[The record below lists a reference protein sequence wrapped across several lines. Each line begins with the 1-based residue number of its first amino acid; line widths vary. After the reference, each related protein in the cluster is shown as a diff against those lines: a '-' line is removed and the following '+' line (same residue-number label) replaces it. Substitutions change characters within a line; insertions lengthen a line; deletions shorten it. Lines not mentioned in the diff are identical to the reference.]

1 MSQIFKQKAHISRA
15 KLLRPDVAAPVAWEW
30 KDGQAEISFSD
41 GTTTSGSCIR
51 CPDMPCIEFQTE
63 ELTVGAFAAFPADG
77 DKSICPTDAI
87 TWEAD
92 SPAPAVDAD
101 QCIRCGLC
109 VARCPVGAISLNFD
123 RGAEVFDEENAA
135 FFLDASPVTMD
146 TIEDIRRQFAQIPIA
161 GSIAVETDQSLEVVY
176 QSIEKLLKSAPKLPQ
191 HLTRNLLVMVGN
203 QTAMRRV
210 GDVNVRMELVFANPR
225 ARGTAEVEPGGGIL
239 DAPRNLL
246 DNVAVLVSRYG
257 FDKSEISSLAV
268 TFSLPNKRTDYWNV
282 VKDIKNV
289 VDIEIGI
296 VTIGAL
302 LLLLWNRKTILV
314 TAENQFYAD
323 ADSYSIRKTV
333 EEILGRE
340 INLTAGYKG
349 ILECHK

>member
-1 MSQIFKQKAHISRA
+1 MSQIFKQKTHISRA
-15 KLLRPDVAAPVAWEW
+15 KLLRPDVAAPIAWEW
-30 KDGQAEISFSD
+30 KDGQSEISFSD
-41 GTTTSGSCIR
+41 GTRTSGSCIR

-92 SPAPAVDAD
+92 SPAPTVDAD

-123 RGAEVFDEENAA
+123 RGAEVFDDENAA
-135 FFLDASPVTMD
+135 FYLDASPVTMD
-146 TIEDIRRQFAQIPIA
+146 AIEEIRRQFAQIPIA
-161 GSIAVETDQSLEVVY
+161 GSIAVETDQSLEIVY
-176 QSIEKLLKSAPKLPQ
+176 QSIEKLLKSTPKMPQ

-203 QTAMRRV
+203 QAAMRRV
-210 GDVNVRMELVFANPR
+210 GDVNVRMELVFANPQ
-225 ARGTAEVEPGGGIL
+225 AHGTAEVEPGGGIL
-239 DAPRNLL
+239 DAPRNIL

-282 VKDIKNV
+282 VKDIKNI
-289 VDIEIGI
+289 VDIKIGI
-296 VTIGAL
+296 ITIGAL
-302 LLLLWNRKTILV
+302 LLLLWNGKSILF
-314 TAENQFYAD
+314 TANNQFYAD
-323 ADSYSIRKTV
+323 VDSYSIRKKL
-333 EEILGRE
+333 EEISGRE
-340 INLTAGYKG
+340 INITEGYRG
-349 ILECHK
+349 ILECQK

>member
-15 KLLRPDVAAPVAWEW
+15 KLLRPDVAAPIAWEW

-109 VARCPVGAISLNFD
+109 VARCPVGAISLDFD
-123 RGAEVFDEENAA
+123 RGAEVFDDENAA
-135 FFLDASPVTMD
+135 FYLDASPVTMD
-146 TIEDIRRQFAQIPIA
+146 AIEEIRRQFAQIPIA

-176 QSIEKLLKSAPKLPQ
+176 QSIEKLLKSTPKLPQ

-282 VKDIKNV
+282 VKDIRKI
-289 VDIEIGI
+289 VDVQIGTI
-296 VTIGAL
+296 SIGAL
-302 LLLLWNRKTILV
+302 LILLWNRKLIVL
-314 TAENQFYAD
+314 APKNQFYTD
-323 ADSYSIRKTV
+323 VDSYSIRKV
-333 EEILGRE
+333 LEEIIERK
-340 INLTAGYKG
+340 INLTLGHRG
-349 ILECHK
+349 ILECLK